1 MPPATV
7 DAFRNVSNVQSVIGD
22 DPEGSAK
29 VLSGIAAL
37 GVDFQ
42 KVHAELLDEGVIAFI
57 KAYDALLVAAES
69 KARAAAGLAA
79 ARG

>member
-7 DAFRNVSNVQSVIGD
+7 DAFRNVSSVQSVIGD

-29 VLSGIAAL
+29 VLSDIAAL

-79 ARG
+79 ARS